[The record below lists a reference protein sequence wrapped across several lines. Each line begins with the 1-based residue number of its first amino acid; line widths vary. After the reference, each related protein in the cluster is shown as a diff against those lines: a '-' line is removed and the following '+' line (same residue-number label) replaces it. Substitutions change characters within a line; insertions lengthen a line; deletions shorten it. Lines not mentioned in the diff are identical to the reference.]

1 MIKNDKM
8 RKNVWMLATAVV
20 AFMSSCLH
28 AELTVLEELD
38 TAEGAQDWKVAAQ
51 HYINAFEKF
60 DSELARILESRGGKR
75 IMNTTTI
82 TLAPWRQNEFPQKHM
97 RYSEEDFLAS
107 STLATLEPGCMEVG
121 IGEAGCRYFEKN
133 IAPELK
139 QYIWSTL
146 GVTSRQKKL
155 PQAAAIWDRR
165 FVKPVAELL
174 IEHLMTGGSEP
185 DEEKW
190 PLLLGL
196 YRGYHHSEFILFF
209 NGKSNAHIGIF
220 SDNLKDEIPLHRF
233 NDVYM
238 YFYNELACAI
248 LRCTTPG
255 ELANRFCALLRSDDK
270 NKVGNNYY
278 EGSLFYG
285 VDIVHLVEILGAQCN
300 DQRTVTPTQEISS
313 SVASAVRRAQEMVQQ
328 RHDASAQATAESLR
342 LAALSL
348 SWAR

>member
-1 MIKNDKM
+1 MMKSNKM

-60 DSELARILESRGGKR
+60 HEGIKTILERNGGKLFGDCHS
-75 IMNTTTI
+75 IM
-82 TLAPWRQNEFPQKHM
+82 LAVWKQNKLLPDGM
-97 RYSEEDFLAS
+97 TARSFLAS
-107 STLATLEPGCMEVG
+107 STLATLEPGCCDFDMDP
-121 IGEAGCRYFEKN
+121 IGCKYFEKN
-133 IAPELK
+133 IAQELK

-155 PQAAAIWDRR
+155 PQAANIWDNR
-165 FVKPVAELL
+165 FVKPVAGLL
-174 IEHLMTGGSEP
+174 IEHLTKGGSVP

-190 PLLLGL
+190 PLILGL

-233 NDVYM
+233 NEVYM
-238 YFYNELACAI
+238 YFYNELASAI

-270 NKVGNNYY
+270 NKVGDNYY

-328 RHDASAQATAESLR
+328 RHDASAQATAEALR

>member
-60 DSELARILESRGGKR
+60 NGGMVTILERNGGKPFGD
-75 IMNTTTI
+75 TTTI
-82 TLAPWRQNEFPQKHM
+82 TLAMWKQNKLLPDGVTA
-97 RYSEEDFLAS
+97 RSFLAS
-107 STLATLEPGCMEVG
+107 STLATLEPGCMEVD
-121 IGEAGCRYFEKN
+121 IDEAGHRYFGKY

-139 QYIWSTL
+139 RCICSTL
-146 GVTSRQKKL
+146 GVTSRQRKL
-155 PQAAAIWDRR
+155 PQAANIWDDR

-185 DEEKW
+185 DEVRW

-196 YRGYHHSEFILFF
+196 YRAYHLSQIISFVSDC
-209 NGKSNAHIGIF
+209 NRASIGVF
-220 SDNLKDEIPLHRF
+220 SDSFPNDVSLHRF
-233 NDVYM
+233 NEVYM
-238 YFYNELACAI
+238 YFYNELASAI
-248 LRCTTPG
+248 LRCTTSG
-255 ELANRFCALLRSDDK
+255 EHANRFCALLRSDEG
-270 NKVGNNYY
+270 NKVGDNYY
-278 EGSLFYG
+278 KGALFYR
-285 VDIVHLVEILGAQCN
+285 VNIVHLMEILVAQTN
-300 DQRTVTPTQEISS
+300 DRETITPIPEIKS
-313 SVASAVRRAQEMVQQ
+313 SVGIALRRAQEEVQQ
-328 RHDASAQATAESLR
+328 RHDDNARATAEALR